1 MWWNLLCGARQR
13 WTLRP
18 ITMKTYKRVERVKQL
33 IQQEISR
40 ILQFEIKDP
49 RIKFVTVTHL
59 ELTSD
64 LRDAKV
70 FVTSLGDLADREAL
84 LLGLKRATGYIRR
97 ELGQQ
102 LKLKYIPQI
111 KFVFDDS
118 YDRQAQILTLLEH
131 IHNEKEP
138 QNE

>member
-1 MWWNLLCGARQR
+1 
-13 WTLRP
+13 
-18 ITMKTYKRVERVKQL
+18 MKTYKRVERVRHL

-49 RIKFVTVTHL
+49 RIKFVTVTNV

-70 FVTSLGDLADREAL
+70 FVTSLGDTDEREVL
-84 LLGLKRATGYIRR
+84 LSGLKRATGYVRG
-97 ELGQQ
+97 ELGRQ

-111 KFVFDDS
+111 EFVFDDS
-118 YDRQAQILTLLEH
+118 YDRQAHILTLLEH
-131 IHNEKEP
+131 IHDEKEP
-138 QNE
+138 EKE